1 MKTVDVIVDLQF
13 GSTGKGAIAGYLA
26 KSNDNVYDTVVS
38 ANRPNAGH
46 TYIDS
51 LGNKMVHKV
60 LPNSCVG
67 AMVRTVLIGAGSV
80 FDPEQLYKEMD
91 HLKTIGYGHFRVLV
105 HEAAVVLCDA
115 HRNAEEGYNER
126 IGSTQQGA
134 ATAIMHK
141 MERDKN
147 NSPLARDAKLN
158 IDYCRVITA
167 EEYLNHVMASS
178 NLLLEGAQGYSLG
191 IDAGFWPYCTSRNC
205 TVTQFLADAG
215 IPYGMVRKV
224 IGTARTFP
232 IRVAGNSGPHYDDQ
246 EELTW
251 ESLGKE
257 PELTTVTQ
265 RIRRVFSF
273 SEQQITE
280 ALVMNRPDEVFLSFC
295 DYLYPNEVRTLQ
307 ANINNIMY
315 DNHIAGIV
323 RYLGFGPNHGD
334 IIDLDK
340 DLEK

>member
-1 MKTVDVIVDLQF
+1 MKNVDVIVDLQF

-26 KSNDNVYDTVVS
+26 KSDDGKYDTVIS

-51 LGNKMVHKV
+51 RGNKMIHKV

-67 AMVRTVLIGAGSV
+67 ATVRTVLIGPGSV
-80 FDPEQLYKEMD
+80 FSSAQLYNEMNRLKEM
-91 HLKTIGYGHFRVLV
+91 GYSHFRVCI
-105 HEAAVVLCDA
+105 HEAAVVLDEA

-141 MERDKN
+141 MERDIN
-147 NSPLARDAKLN
+147 SSPLAKDAELSLK
-158 IDYCRVITA
+158 YCRVLTA
-167 EEYLNHVMASS
+167 SEYMTTVMAANSI
-178 NLLLEGAQGYSLG
+178 LLEGAQGYSLG

-215 IPYGMVRKV
+215 VPHGMVRKV
-224 IGTARTFP
+224 IGTARTYP
-232 IRVAGNSGPHYDDQ
+232 IRVAGNSGPCYLDQ

-251 ESLGKE
+251 EFIDQK

-265 RIRRVFSF
+265 RVRRVFSF
-273 SEQQITE
+273 SDQQMEEAIT
-280 ALVMNRPDEVFLSFC
+280 MNRPDEIFLSFC
-295 DYLYPNEVRTLQ
+295 DYVPRCEAHSIQ
-307 ANINNIMY
+307 SKIEKMMY
-315 DNHIAGIV
+315 DRKIDGKV
-323 RYLGFGPNHGD
+323 RYLGFGPNHSD
-334 IIDLDK
+334 IVDLEK
-340 DLEK
+340 DLEQ